1 MFLATPSIRNKLT
14 QQGILAG
21 TARQR
26 ERESTRACF
35 TLSPPAHTFR
45 QQGADC
51 VNVTLSF
58 HSLPF
63 SPFHSLPFRRQ
74 RRERARR
81 RYSYRQVALPS
92 RLSVVV
98 RVSIQLVSCQVRSFV
113 FPLRCKIRST
123 THLLLLLL
131 LLASNRRGPQPT
143 RTTVCVCVCVW
154 VRCSAFACGCV
165 CLGVC
170 VCATRAGCAAS
181 GRTKYQVSFCLF
193 CEE

>member
-1 MFLATPSIRNKLT
+1 
-14 QQGILAG
+14 LAG
-21 TARQR
+21 
-26 ERESTRACF
+26 ACLNLICNAVRF
-35 TLSPPAHTFR
+35 GSLAF
-45 QQGADC
+45 QQC
-51 VNVTLSF
+51 VSAAACVAFPCRLVK
-58 HSLPF
+58 
-63 SPFHSLPFRRQ
+63 

-143 RTTVCVCVCVW
+143 RTTVCVCVW

-170 VCATRAGCAAS
+170 VYVPPVQGVQRVVEPS
-181 GRTKYQVSFCLF
+181 TKSRSACSVKSR
-193 CEE
+193 E